1 MVTDSQSDIPM
12 RRILLNPTAWLAIRI
27 TACVAVVVVSF
38 GYAFTGIHSD
48 VLIGAGCG
56 IAIGTGVGLRGR
68 SLGSSPWTGILIG
81 SIVGIAA
88 VFCAGALSGNRWG
101 FIIPPTLALA
111 VGLICGIR
119 GPSLAGYRD
128 LRHETFIVA
137 VLLGLGLLPYVSAM
151 SFRPFFVPIQP
162 LLLVPWITLMAGFL
176 SRNREGWQDARPS
189 RLLVLGVVA
198 VFILMGLLMAGEIRG
213 PRFIVLALTIALLVA
228 TLVALPAAAFL
239 LGRAAITWLQPR
251 LRVYGHL
258 ADYLRVMWV
267 PIGGFAVGYLTIIFL
282 FSGFYGMLGRFQP
295 GAFTDAATGI
305 ADWLSF
311 AFFTALGQ
319 DFTTVAPVSV
329 AARML
334 VGVHL
339 ILSAGWALVLFA
351 AVMSSIKPRLDRIA
365 HRLGDDGSD
374 A

>member
-1 MVTDSQSDIPM
+1 MVANTKTDLAM
-12 RRILLNPTAWLAIRI
+12 RRILSIPSAWLAIRI

-56 IAIGTGVGLRGR
+56 IAIGTGVSLRGR
-68 SLGSSPWTGILIG
+68 SLGSSPWTGVLIG

-101 FIIPPTLALA
+101 LIIPPTLALA

-119 GPSLAGYRD
+119 GPSLTGYRD
-128 LRHETFIVA
+128 LRRETLTVS
-137 VLLGLGLLPYVSAM
+137 VLLGLGLLPFVFAV
-151 SFRPFFVPIQP
+151 SFRAFLVPIQP

-176 SRNREGWQDARPS
+176 SRNRVGWQDARPS
-189 RLLVLGVVA
+189 RLLVLGAVA
-198 VFILMGLLMAGEIRG
+198 VFILMGLLMAAEIRG
-213 PRFIVLALTIALLVA
+213 PRFTVLALTIALLVA

-239 LGRAAITWLQPR
+239 LGRGAITWLQPR

-295 GAFTDAATGI
+295 GAFAGAGTGI
-305 ADWLSF
+305 TDWLSF

-319 DFTTVAPVSV
+319 DFTTVAPISV

-365 HRLGDDGSD
+365 HRLGEDDGD

>member
-1 MVTDSQSDIPM
+1 M
-12 RRILLNPTAWLAIRI
+12 RRILLNPSAWLAIRI

-38 GYAFTGIHSD
+38 GYAFTGVHTD

-56 IAIGTGVGLRGR
+56 IAIGTGVSLRGR
-68 SLGSSPWTGILIG
+68 SIGSSPWTGVLIG

-88 VFCAGALSGNRWG
+88 VFCSGALSGNRWG

-128 LRHETFIVA
+128 LRHETVIVA
-137 VLLGLGLLPYVSAM
+137 VLLGLGLLPYVVAV
-151 SFRPFFVPIQP
+151 SFRAFLVPMQP

-213 PRFIVLALTIALLVA
+213 PRFIVLALTIVLLVA

-282 FSGFYGMLGRFQP
+282 FSGFYGILGRFQP
-295 GAFTDAATGI
+295 GAFTGAASGI
-305 ADWLSF
+305 TDWLSF

-319 DFTTVAPVSV
+319 DFTAVAPVSV

-365 HRLGDDGSD
+365 QRLGDDGGD
-374 A
+374 V